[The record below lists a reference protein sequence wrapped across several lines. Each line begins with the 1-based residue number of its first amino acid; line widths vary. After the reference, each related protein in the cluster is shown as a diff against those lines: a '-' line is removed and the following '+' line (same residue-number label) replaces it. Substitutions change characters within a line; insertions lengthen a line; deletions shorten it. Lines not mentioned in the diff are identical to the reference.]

1 MEFLSSV
8 DIQDIKQLLFTDSLV
23 SFSDEDHA
31 VGELSITTDIVSRIG
46 QPCILVNANSHGIVG
61 SVPCGTSVTAHLKP
75 NLETLEQIYHEYVEL
90 ENHSF
95 DKKTVITRRNAKY
108 IVKCT
113 TIKGSDIQK
122 KEHIMSEED
131 MQGFISEGAN
141 ILLQRLL
148 VRKGLQEPT
157 SFKSLDS
164 ECKLCIV
171 MYIPLSKEERIFAGK
186 EVQVVGIERRILSQ
200 DGSTSIWQAFFT
212 TEGCLVQL
220 NQEGSPVKMKLIHR
234 TCAEK
239 KLKTKCNWKEDLQFC
254 SLYLDKKQSHL
265 ELSAV
270 STEGNCIS
278 DFSVVNPTSD
288 YNGCNTYY
296 SDQNLLR
303 ISLTNRIIFKS

>member
-75 NLETLEQIYHEYVEL
+75 NLETLEQIYHEYVE
-90 ENHSF
+90 
-95 DKKTVITRRNAKY
+95 
-108 IVKCT
+108 
-113 TIKGSDIQK
+113 DIQK

-254 SLYLDKKQSHL
+254 SLYLDKKDELILNHL
-265 ELSAV
+265 YYVRQHPELHS
-270 STEGNCIS
+270 ILK
-278 DFSVVNPTSD
+278 DFLQNLFIKKPENVLDFAQKYFSSFKILEESQVKSSPFTSD
-288 YNGCNTYY
+288 NKGI
-296 SDQNLLR
+296 LV
-303 ISLTNRIIFKS
+303 